1 MLAINKQ
8 FLTKIG
14 RNNEFSSPVLL
25 LAKLA
30 IKNRIND

>member
-1 MLAINKQ
+1 MINKR
-8 FLTKIG
+8 FFTKIG
-14 RNNEFSSPVLL
+14 GNDEFKLTVLL